1 MAYWSYSTDWKPSP
15 PKTQQCFVRCVRQF
29 SSLNPAPV
37 KLTSSHFPEWAYPTK
52 SVTAT
57 QSQGSFKNLTHN
69 SLQHS
74 FWQALKIHR
83 PRQSDNTTSR
93 KRATADHTTV
103 SSPAAL
109 NHLSEWFLSMEEWQK
124 CGAWS
129 VTQPSLGDLDLSI
142 CAPLKMNNFGTKP
155 PALGVSSAAF
165 YSNSYYTHHLSME
178 TADWDWGES
187 HSHSSWSL
195 WLQASRELSSWYFY
209 LLCSVLSKMMTSHSD
224 LFLNLPHH
232 FSPSSSRQ
240 VTYHHLYQHR
250 QADGTSNLSAIQAT
264 GCLIL

>member
-1 MAYWSYSTDWKPSP
+1 M
-15 PKTQQCFVRCVRQF
+15 RCGCQF
-29 SSLNPAPV
+29 SSLNSAPV
-37 KLTSSHFPEWAYPTK
+37 KLTSSHSPEWAYPTK

-83 PRQSDNTTSR
+83 PRQSENTRSR
-93 KRATADHTTV
+93 KRATAITQP
-103 SSPAAL
+103 SPPRL
-109 NHLSEWFLSMEEWQK
+109 LSITCPSDFTSTEGWQK

-129 VTQPSLGDLDLSI
+129 VTQPSLGDLDLSV

-155 PALGVSSAAF
+155 PVLGVSSAAF

-178 TADWDWGES
+178 TAGWDWAKS

-209 LLCSVLSKMMTSHSD
+209 LLCFVLSKTTTSHSD
-224 LFLNLPHH
+224 LFLNLQHH
-232 FSPSSSRQ
+232 YSPSSSRQ
-240 VTYHHLYQHR
+240 VT
-250 QADGTSNLSAIQAT
+250 
-264 GCLIL
+264 